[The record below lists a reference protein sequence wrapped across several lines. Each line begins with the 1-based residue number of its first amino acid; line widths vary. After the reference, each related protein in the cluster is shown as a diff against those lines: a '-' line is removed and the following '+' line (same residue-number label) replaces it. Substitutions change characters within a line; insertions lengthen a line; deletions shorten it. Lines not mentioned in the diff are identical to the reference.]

1 MNRARRTAVLA
12 AVCLLAGFVLLA
24 TFNSGGYRYG
34 ASDQAFYQPSV
45 LARLDPALFP
55 RDGSLIAAQATLTLA
70 DESVAAVARVTG
82 LPLPDLFLALYLL
95 TLLLFAAGA
104 WSIATRIYVNS
115 WTCVALLAA
124 LTLRHAIARSGTNTL
139 EGYFHPRQ
147 LAFAFGVLAVASFL
161 RDRRISTALL
171 VVAAA
176 AFHPTTALWFAVW
189 LGVATFVVHR
199 STRLVLGGLAAVTL
213 VTPLWA
219 LTVGPLAGR
228 LQPMDP
234 DWLAT
239 LTTKDYLFPMAWPA
253 FAWIFNLGTVALLA
267 GAFVIRRRAGLV
279 ADRERALAAGC
290 FSLAVIFFTALVLQ
304 YFNVALAIQLQP
316 ARTFWMFDFLGTV
329 YIVWLLAEAGAA
341 RQRRAVVLCL
351 VVLAFS
357 VTRGSYVLTELNRR
371 PFRVDLADDD
381 WGRVMRWARTT
392 DKGSGWLAD
401 PMHAVLYGT
410 SLRVAGERDVF
421 VEGVK
426 DAAIGIYDRAV
437 AIRTAARMRE
447 LSNFQRLTADDAR
460 SLASRY
466 NLDFLVTPAVVDLP
480 VAFVSGELR
489 VYRLR

>member
-1 MNRARRTAVLA
+1 VNRARATAVLA
-12 AVCLLAGFVLLA
+12 AVCLLTGFVLLA

-45 LARLDPALFP
+45 LVQLDPALFP
-55 RDGSLIAAQATLTLA
+55 RDRSLIAAQARLTLA

-82 LPLPDLFLALYLL
+82 LPLPALFLALYVL
-95 TLLLFAAGA
+95 TLSLLAAGA
-104 WSIATRIYVNS
+104 WSIARRVYVNT
-115 WTCVALLAA
+115 WTCVTLLAA

-161 RDRRISTALL
+161 RDRRVPTVLL
-171 VVAAA
+171 VLAAA

-189 LGVATFVVHR
+189 LGVATFIADR
-199 STRLVLGGLAAVTL
+199 ATRLVLGGLAAVTL
-213 VTPLWA
+213 VAGLWA

-239 LTTKDYLFPMAWPA
+239 LATKDYLFPIGWPA
-253 FAWIFNLGTVALLA
+253 FAWIFNLGTVILLA
-267 GAFVIRRRAGLV
+267 GAFVVRTRAGLV
-279 ADRERALAAGC
+279 RDRERALVAGC
-290 FSLAVIFFTALVLQ
+290 FSLAAIFSTAVLLQ

-316 ARTFWMFDFLGTV
+316 ARTFWMFDFLATIF
-329 YIVWLLAEAGAA
+329 IVWLLAESGDA
-341 RQRRAVVLCL
+341 RQRRALVLCL

-357 VTRGSYVLTELNRR
+357 LTRSYYVLTELDRR
-371 PFRVDLADDD
+371 PFRLDIPDDD

-392 DKGSGWLAD
+392 DKRSGWLAD

-410 SLRVAGERDVF
+410 SVRVAGERDVF

-426 DAAIGIYDRAV
+426 DAAIGMYDRAV
-437 AIRTAARMRE
+437 AMRTAERMRE
-447 LSNFQRLTADDAR
+447 LSNLERVTADDAR
-460 SLASRY
+460 ALASRY
-466 NLDFLVTPAVVDLP
+466 DLDFLVTSAVIDLP
-480 VAFVSGELR
+480 VAFTSGELR